1 MFWAAVAVYN
11 DEDVQTVSSSELLK
25 FTRKKLILC
34 EVDLKVCYSWRGG
47 GGDSKV
53 GRNCNLAW
61 QQVLRCDGEIV
72 SVFDIRPS
80 LTQHTS
86 KTHLEMHQI
95 WILEFG
101 SSVPHYLLSTLS
113 RPDIYPT
120 LPKYSVRLLRPWN
133 QVHIEYEVMAQPQY
147 RLNKLRSEQKT
158 QWTDIR
164 HDRAILL
171 CSLHHNI

>member
-1 MFWAAVAVYN
+1 MFWAAAYN

-61 QQVLRCDGEIV
+61 QQVLRCGGWWRDSLRVWYPAQPDPTHIKDTSRDASDMNIGVWLLAIY
-72 SVFDIRPS
+72 SV
-80 LTQHTS
+80 
-86 KTHLEMHQI
+86 
-95 WILEFG
+95 
-101 SSVPHYLLSTLS
+101 LS

-133 QVHIEYEVMAQPQY
+133 QVHIEYKVMAQPQY
-147 RLNKLRSEQKT
+147 R
-158 QWTDIR
+158 
-164 HDRAILL
+164 
-171 CSLHHNI
+171 